1 MVGRAWPLISAVLGI
16 GTLIATRP
24 LGVPT
29 RPPKTTFASPPWIE
43 DFDHLRQEMSSH
55 YANVEWAVDQ
65 RGMELPRLRAETED
79 ALRQA
84 RDDAEARRILERF
97 VDAFGDG
104 HLEIWRLGG
113 RGKRRSDAVFIHW
126 WPQ

>member
-1 MVGRAWPLISAVLGI
+1 
-16 GTLIATRP
+16 
-24 LGVPT
+24 
-29 RPPKTTFASPPWIE
+29 
-43 DFDHLRQEMSSH
+43 MSSH

-84 RDDAEARRILERF
+84 KDDAEARRILERF

-104 HLEIWRLGG
+104 HLEAGGAREARCSSTGGPSDEARMPVDGFLRAVGVPLIAQVATALGITARPAGG
-113 RGKRRSDAVFIHW
+113 RCHVGRYRADRQSQ
-126 WPQ
+126 P

>member
-1 MVGRAWPLISAVLGI
+1 
-16 GTLIATRP
+16 
-24 LGVPT
+24 
-29 RPPKTTFASPPWIE
+29 
-43 DFDHLRQEMSSH
+43 MSSH

-97 VDAFGDG
+97 VDALGDG

-113 RGKRRSDAVFIHW
+113 CGKRRSDAVFIHW